1 MMLAAPASQAAS
13 GGPAAPR
20 IGKLLGC
27 AAVCCISAAALGL
40 SVHHGLQD
48 TAANLG
54 KNSVKAAAANDR
66 QEECIYRAIRSK
78 LPKGAPIYVPD
89 YAHGNEVRAND
100 LATLWAV
107 PQPGPATAR
116 WIVSLVP
123 GRECGGLRLEVRPR

>member
-1 MMLAAPASQAAS
+1 MHAAPASQAAS
-13 GGPAAPR
+13 GAPAAPR

-27 AAVCCISAAALGL
+27 GAVFCISAAALGL

-48 TAANLG
+48 TAAYVG
-54 KNSVKAAAANDR
+54 KHSVDLAAANNR
-66 QEECIYRAIRSK
+66 QEECIYKAIRSK

-89 YAHGNEVRAND
+89 YAHGREVRVND

-107 PQPGPATAR
+107 PQPGPSTAR

-123 GRECGGLRLEVRPR
+123 GRECGGLRLKVVPR